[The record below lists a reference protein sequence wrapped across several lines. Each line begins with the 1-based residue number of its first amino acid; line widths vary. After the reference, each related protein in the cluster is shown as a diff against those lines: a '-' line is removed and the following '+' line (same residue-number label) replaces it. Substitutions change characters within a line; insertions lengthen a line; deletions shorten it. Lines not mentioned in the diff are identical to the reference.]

1 MSTLKYPDMNE
12 ILGLYVG
19 FPFKPLI
26 VFYTCQHHNC
36 GFNIEFLNCAN
47 AEVALVDIYV
57 TELMSSNK
65 KHGMYKFI
73 IVQNQGILLE
83 CQIRLNYF
91 CVKVE
96 LL

>member
-1 MSTLKYPDMNE
+1 MLVFLLSPL
-12 ILGLYVG
+12 LY
-19 FPFKPLI
+19 FTPASNNN
-26 VFYTCQHHNC
+26 Y